1 LTVNPFVFFLCVGVV
16 LYVISSFFI
25 YLTEQD
31 KKKRDREWAEAETT
45 AQTIQQILDRH
56 EQEQQIRQNYPAVAN
71 AYDQY
76 QLMLKMVEN
85 NNEM

>member
-1 LTVNPFVFFLCVGVV
+1 MTVNPFVFFLCAGIV
-16 LYVISSFFI
+16 LYAISSFFI

-31 KKKRDREWAEAETT
+31 KKKRDLKRAEAETT

-56 EQEQQIRQNYPAVAN
+56 EQELQIRQNYPTVAK

-76 QLMLKMVEN
+76 QMLVNMVKS
-85 NNEM
+85 NEM